1 MPTNPNVLIS
11 GASIAGPALAY
22 WLAQW
27 GYTPT
32 VVERAPAPRPGG
44 QTVDLRGAG
53 RTVIER
59 MGLMDRAREVSLDQ
73 RGFALVDRRGRVTAR
88 VPADAFGG
96 EGIISE
102 IEILRGDL
110 GQVLYDAT
118 LPTTEYLFNDTITGI
133 RQDDDGV
140 DVTFENAAPRRF
152 GFVVGADGLHSVVR
166 SLAFGPDS
174 DHLRSIDCYTAWF
187 TTPAGGDLDGWY
199 LMHNAPGG
207 RVVSV
212 RPGRLP
218 GENKAGLSVR
228 SAPIAYDRRNVGQQ
242 KEILARRF
250 AGLGWETPQLLESMH
265 TTSDFF
271 FDSMGQVRLDD
282 WSRGRVAL
290 LGDAGYC
297 PTPLTGLGT
306 SLALVG
312 AYVLAGELAAAR
324 GDHRVAFGRYGEI
337 MRPYVTNG
345 QRLPPGGIGGYAPN
359 SALAIRLRSASM
371 RWTTRWPM
379 RALVAKQFAKAAD
392 IALPDYESRPVRQA
406 VGCASDASPPN

>member
-1 MPTNPNVLIS
+1 MPTNTNVLIS

-22 WLAQW
+22 WLARW

-73 RGFALVDRRGRVTAR
+73 RGFALVDRCGRITAR
-88 VPADAFGG
+88 MPADAFGG

-110 GQVLYDAT
+110 GQLLYDTT
-118 LPTTEYLFNDTITGI
+118 LPTTEYLFNDTITAI

-152 GFVVGADGLHSVVR
+152 AFVVGADGLHSVVR
-166 SLAFGPDS
+166 SLAFGPES
-174 DHLRSIDCYTAWF
+174 DYLRAVDCYTAWF
-187 TTPAGGDLDGWY
+187 TTPAGGDLDGWF
-199 LMHNAPGG
+199 LMFNAPGG
-207 RVVSV
+207 LVVSV

-218 GENKAGLSVR
+218 GENKAGLSFR
-228 SAPIAYDRRNVGQQ
+228 AAPIAYDRRNVAAQ
-242 KEILARRF
+242 KEILAQRF
-250 AGLGWETPQLLESMH
+250 AGLGWETPALLASMH
-265 TTSDFF
+265 TASDFF
-271 FDSMGQVRLDD
+271 FDSMGQVRMDG

-297 PTPLTGLGT
+297 PTPLAGLGT

-324 GDHRVAFGRYGEI
+324 GDHRIAFARYDEI
-337 MRPYVTNG
+337 MRPYVASG
-345 QRLPPGGIGGYAPN
+345 QQLPPGGVGGYAPN
-359 SALAIRLRSASM
+359 SALAIRMRATSM
-371 RWTTRWPM
+371 RMMTRWPM
-379 RALVAKQFAKAAD
+379 RTLVAKQFAKAAD
-392 IALPDYESRPVRQA
+392 VALPDYDSQLVR
-406 VGCASDASPPN
+406 

>member
-1 MPTNPNVLIS
+1 MHTNKNVLIS

-22 WLAQW
+22 WLARW

-32 VVERAPAPRPGG
+32 VVERALAPRPGG

-59 MGLMDRAREVSLDQ
+59 MGLMDRARAVSLDQ
-73 RGFALVDRRGRVTAR
+73 RGIAIVDRHGTITAR
-88 VPADAFGG
+88 MPADAFGG

-110 GQVLYDAT
+110 GQVLYEAT

-152 GFVVGADGLHSVVR
+152 AFVVGADGLHSVVR
-166 SLAFGPDS
+166 SLAFGPES
-174 DHLRSIDCYTAWF
+174 DYLRSIDCYTAWF
-187 TTPAGGDLDGWY
+187 TTPACGDLDGWF
-199 LMHNAPGG
+199 LMFNAPGG
-207 RVVSV
+207 LVVSV

-218 GENKAGLSVR
+218 GENKAGLSFR
-228 SAPIAYDRRNVGQQ
+228 SGPIAYDRRNVAAQQ
-242 KEILARRF
+242 EILAQRF
-250 AGLGWETPQLLESMH
+250 AGLGWETPGLLTSAH
-265 TTSDFF
+265 TASDFF
-271 FDSMGQVRLDD
+271 FDSMGQVRMDT

-306 SLALVG
+306 SFALVG
-312 AYVLAGELAAAR
+312 AYVLAGELATSR
-324 GDHRVAFGRYGEI
+324 GDHRVAFARYDEI
-337 MRPYVTNG
+337 MRPYVASG
-345 QRLPPGGIGGYAPN
+345 QQLPPGGVGGYAPN
-359 SALAIRLRSASM
+359 SALVIRLRATSM
-371 RWTTRWPM
+371 RMMTRWPM

-392 IALPDYESRPVRQA
+392 VTLPDYHSQLVR
-406 VGCASDASPPN
+406 

>member
-1 MPTNPNVLIS
+1 MYTNKNVLIS
-11 GASIAGPALAY
+11 GASIAGPAVAY
-22 WLAQW
+22 WLARW

-59 MGLMDRAREVSLDQ
+59 MGLLDRAREVSLDQ
-73 RGFALVDRRGRVTAR
+73 RGFALVDRSGRITAR
-88 VPADAFGG
+88 LPADAFGG

-118 LPTTEYLFNDTITGI
+118 RPTTEYLFNDTITGL

-152 GFVVGADGLHSVVR
+152 AFVVGADGLHSVVR
-166 SLAFGPDS
+166 SLAFGPES
-174 DHLRSIDCYTAWF
+174 DYLRPIDCYTAWF
-187 TTPAGGDLDGWY
+187 TTPAGGDLDGWF
-199 LMHNAPGG
+199 LMFNAPGG
-207 RVVSV
+207 LVVSV

-218 GENKAGLSVR
+218 GENKVGLSFR
-228 SAPIAYDRRNVGQQ
+228 AAPIAYDRRNVAAQ
-242 KEILARRF
+242 KEILTQRF
-250 AGLGWETPQLLESMH
+250 AGLGWRTPDLLASAH
-265 TTSDFF
+265 TASDFF
-271 FDSMGQVRLDD
+271 FDSMGQVRMDT

-324 GDHRVAFGRYGEI
+324 GDHRVAFARYDEI
-337 MRPYVTNG
+337 MRPYVTGG
-345 QRLPPGGIGGYAPN
+345 QQLPPGGVGGYAPN
-359 SALAIRLRSASM
+359 SALAIRLRATSM
-371 RWTTRWPM
+371 RMMTRWPM

-392 IALPDYESRPVRQA
+392 VTLPDYDSQLVR
-406 VGCASDASPPN
+406 

>member
-1 MPTNPNVLIS
+1 MYTNKNVLIS
-11 GASIAGPALAY
+11 GAGIAGPALAY
-22 WLAQW
+22 WLARW

-53 RTVIER
+53 RTVIQR

-73 RGFALVDRRGRVTAR
+73 RGFALVDKSGRITAR

-110 GQVLYDAT
+110 GQVLCEAT
-118 LPTTEYLFNDTITGI
+118 LPTTEYLFNDTITGL

-152 GFVVGADGLHSVVR
+152 EFVVGADGLHSVVR
-166 SLAFGPDS
+166 SLAFGPES
-174 DHLRSIDCYTAWF
+174 DYVRSIGCYTAWF
-187 TTPAGGDLDGWY
+187 TTPAGGDLDGWF
-199 LMHNAPGG
+199 LMFNAPGG
-207 RVVSV
+207 LVVSV

-218 GENKAGLSVR
+218 GENKAGLSFR
-228 SAPIAYDRRNVGQQ
+228 SAPITYDRRNVAVQ
-242 KEILARRF
+242 KEILAQRF
-250 AGLGWETPQLLESMH
+250 AGLDWETAGLLASAH
-265 TTSDFF
+265 TASDFF
-271 FDSMGQVRLDD
+271 FDSMGQVRMDA

-324 GDHRVAFGRYGEI
+324 GDHRVAFARYDEI
-337 MRPYVTNG
+337 MRPYVANG
-345 QRLPPGGIGGYAPN
+345 QQFPPGGVGGYAPN
-359 SALAIRLRSASM
+359 SALAIRMRATSM
-371 RWTTRWPM
+371 RMMTRWPM

-392 IALPDYESRPVRQA
+392 VALPDYDSQLVR
-406 VGCASDASPPN
+406 

>member
-1 MPTNPNVLIS
+1 MPTNKNVLIS

-73 RGFALVDRRGRVTAR
+73 RGFALVDKSGRITAR
-88 VPADAFGG
+88 MPEDAFGG

-118 LPTTEYLFNDTITGI
+118 LPTTEYLFNDTITGVQ
-133 RQDDDGV
+133 QDEQGV

-152 GFVVGADGLHSVVR
+152 AFVVGADGLHSVVR
-166 SLAFGPDS
+166 SLAFGPES
-174 DHLRSIDCYTAWF
+174 DYLRSIDCYTAWF
-187 TTPAGGDLDGWY
+187 TTPTGGDLDGWF
-199 LMHNAPGG
+199 LMFNAPGG
-207 RVVSV
+207 LVVSV

-218 GENKAGLSVR
+218 GENKAGLSFR
-228 SAPIAYDRRNVGQQ
+228 SAPIAYDRRNTSEQ
-242 KEILARRF
+242 KEIMTQRF
-250 AGLGWETPQLLESMH
+250 AGLGWETPSLLKSMH
-265 TTSDFF
+265 TASDFF
-271 FDSMGQVRLDD
+271 FDSMGQVRMDS

-306 SLALVG
+306 SFALVG
-312 AYVLAGELAAAR
+312 AYVLAGELATAR
-324 GDHRVAFGRYGEI
+324 GDHRVAFARYDEI

-345 QRLPPGGIGGYAPN
+345 QQLPPGGVGGYAPN
-359 SALAIRLRSASM
+359 SALAIRMRTMSM
-371 RWTTRWPM
+371 RSMTRWPM
-379 RALVAKQFAKAAD
+379 RSFVAKQFAKAAD
-392 IALPDYESRPVRQA
+392 VMLPDYEGQLV
-406 VGCASDASPPN
+406 C